1 MSDDAI
7 NLISSY
13 LTNRRQCIKIGNT
26 SSTFLDIIKGV
37 PQGSIMGPLLFKI
50 FINDIFFFVKN
61 CDLYNYADDN
71 TLSCVD
77 SSFAS
82 VKVTLEAEGNELVDW
97 FTRNQTQANPDKF
110 QGLALGKRAFDR
122 KPTFSIKGAEIE
134 CTEDAKLLGVD
145 IDYMLKFNT
154 HIKNVCRRASRQIN
168 VLKRI
173 GKYLPIK
180 CTLVIYHAFIMSIF
194 NFCPL
199 VWHYCGKGNTDKLDK
214 LQFRALKFVY
224 QYFTSSY
231 ENLLIRAD
239 TYSLNVKRIRLIA
252 LEVFKIISGAGHHI
266 YLN

>member
-1 MSDDAI
+1 M
-7 NLISSY
+7 
-13 LTNRRQCIKIGNT
+13 
-26 SSTFLDIIKGV
+26 
-37 PQGSIMGPLLFKI
+37 
-50 FINDIFFFVKN
+50 
-61 CDLYNYADDN
+61 
-71 TLSCVD
+71 
-77 SSFAS
+77 
-82 VKVTLEAEGNELVDW
+82 
-97 FTRNQTQANPDKF
+97 QANPDKF

-145 IDYMLKFNT
+145 IDYMLNFNT

-180 CTLVIYHAFIMSIF
+180 LVIYHAFIMSIF

-199 VWHYCGKGNTDKLDK
+199 AWHYCRKGNTDKLEK
-214 LQFRALKFVY
+214 LHFRALKFVY
-224 QYFTSSY
+224 QDFTSSY

-252 LEVFKIISGAGHHI
+252 LEVFKIISDDRPPYLSKLIIRKETQYSCRYSNMLQVPNVRTETYGRNSFRFNCTQIWNTLPEHI
-266 YLN
+266 RTTTKLSKV